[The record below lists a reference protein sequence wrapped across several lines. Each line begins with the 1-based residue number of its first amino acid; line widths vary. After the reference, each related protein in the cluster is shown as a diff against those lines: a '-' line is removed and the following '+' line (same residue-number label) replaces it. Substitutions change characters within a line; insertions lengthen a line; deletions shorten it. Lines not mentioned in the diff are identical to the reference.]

1 MHGWSSRRNLLEG
14 SVALNFSYLE
24 SARARHSWNMSHE
37 NMSWKLRF
45 SALEICLLHY
55 AFFSWTL
62 GTPNAALATVWSGHP
77 REEDVGSG
85 FLCRYSPRPPF
96 GAWICSVQS
105 ENATIESYH
114 FDQQHISDAEMCALH
129 KGEFALPGLAA
140 RWVDS
145 LQIRC
150 TALEKNVAQK
160 CFSEAAQNSQTR
172 IS

>member
-1 MHGWSSRRNLLEG
+1 MCIWYPLSMYDLMHGWSSRRNLLEG

-105 ENATIESYH
+105 EMPQLNLTILTNNT
-114 FDQQHISDAEMCALH
+114 FRMLKCALFTR
-129 KGEFALPGLAA
+129 ENLPCPALPRGELIVFKLGVLL
-140 RWVDS
+140 WKK
-145 LQIRC
+145 
-150 TALEKNVAQK
+150 T
-160 CFSEAAQNSQTR
+160 
-172 IS
+172 